1 MAVQPCFIPGGLSD
15 FAYTRQVPV
24 IGISYQEILRLRVE
38 CPECRVG
45 LATGYL
51 IMHPQGQHC
60 IGWVDQ
66 VQLHPPPPIPPP
78 YEAYTYLFSFP
89 AAITRLRCPLVECQ
103 GGGATN

>member
-45 LATGYL
+45 LATGYI

-60 IGWVDQ
+60 IRWVDQ
-66 VQLHPPPPIPPP
+66 VQLHPPPHSTTIGGLDLFIFLPGGDHAPQVPIGWMP
-78 YEAYTYLFSFP
+78 
-89 AAITRLRCPLVECQ
+89 R
-103 GGGATN
+103 GGATN